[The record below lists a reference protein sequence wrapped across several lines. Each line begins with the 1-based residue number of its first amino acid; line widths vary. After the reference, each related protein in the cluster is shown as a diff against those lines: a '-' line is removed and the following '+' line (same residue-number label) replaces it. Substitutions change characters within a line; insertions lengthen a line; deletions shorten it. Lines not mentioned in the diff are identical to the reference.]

1 MPAGVTTLERVEA
14 FAPRRSVTI
23 EEAAGALGLNRF
35 QARMF
40 RRFHGMDRLRADA
53 GLDVFGLLHGAGEA
67 VLRWFDEPELIRYV
81 ILAHTVIEI
90 TPAQFDAASVLARR
104 LGLTRAEPFALT
116 QQNCAS
122 GLAAIDV
129 AGELLRAEGDPRARA
144 LVLTGEK
151 PFTPLVRLI
160 ASTTMMGEAA
170 TACLVTA
177 GGETTG
183 RPVETSS
190 VDRIRSY
197 ASWTLGRFSDGV
209 RLSPEGLK
217 QFNDTYTANLVA
229 VVREAVAQ
237 AELGLGDIT
246 MIIPHNVNRLLWL
259 RTADE
264 LGVDR
269 RRVYLENIPRYS
281 HTYCS
286 DPFLNLATLR
296 QSGRMRD
303 GRYYLLTAVGLG
315 ATYAA
320 MVIEHEEPQ

>member
-1 MPAGVTTLERVEA
+1 MPGVTILERVEA
-14 FAPRRSVTI
+14 FAPRPSVTV
-23 EEAAGALGLNRF
+23 EEVAGELGLSRF

-53 GLDVFGLLHGAGEA
+53 GLDVFELLQGAGEA
-67 VLRWFDEPELIRYV
+67 LLRWFGEPELIRYL

-104 LGLTRAEPFALT
+104 LGLTRAEPLALT

-122 GLAAIDV
+122 GLAAIDT
-129 AGELLRAEGDPRARA
+129 AGELLRADGDPRARA

-151 PFTPLVRLI
+151 PFTPLVQLI
-160 ASTTMMGEAA
+160 AGTTMMGEAA
-170 TACLVTA
+170 AACLVTA
-177 GGETTG
+177 GDETTW
-183 RPVETSS
+183 RPAKTGSL
-190 VDRIRSY
+190 DRIRSY

-217 QFNDTYTANLVA
+217 EFNDTYTTNLVA
-229 VVREAVAQ
+229 VVSEAVAQ
-237 AELGLGDIT
+237 AGLGLGDIT
-246 MIIPHNVNRLLWL
+246 MVIPHNVNRLLWL

-269 RRVYLENIPRYS
+269 RRIYLDNIPRYS

-286 DPFLNLATLR
+286 DPILNLATLR
-296 QSGRMRD
+296 DSGRLRD

-320 MVIEHEEPQ
+320 MVIEHEEPR